1 MYHSHG
7 STTIYRVKPKR
18 HSHLIGGRPFLTK
31 RTLRIAPTAVVY
43 IDPFLEGRCA
53 RLDGGNAQVVL
64 DRKRG
69 ASAADIAGG
78 AQPTALAALAALAAR
93 HRHHEK

>member
-1 MYHSHG
+1 
-7 STTIYRVKPKR
+7 
-18 HSHLIGGRPFLTK
+18 LTK

-43 IDPFLEGRCA
+43 IDLFLEGRCA

-69 ASAADIAGG
+69 ASAADTAGG
-78 AQPTALAALAALAAR
+78 AQPTALAAQPTALAAR